1 VDAGEHDAQ
10 GRRGHDLRSGDGFP
24 SMSVVEP
31 AKVMNQEKGRCLWS
45 RVAGRGHGDRD
56 LIARVVAAGQDPS
69 GRWVSD
75 KDVMTM

>member
-1 VDAGEHDAQ
+1 
-10 GRRGHDLRSGDGFP
+10 
-24 SMSVVEP
+24 MSVVEP